1 MNADVRLS
9 HNDASVVF
17 ERFGDEVVAIHL
29 GTGRYYSLPAIA
41 GEAFLLIAKNPTIT
55 ELADVLAVTY
65 DAESQVI
72 ARDLGEFLTQ
82 LKDESLIVEEKYA
95 TSHSLDAATRVE
107 PRRPYI
113 APAVHSHRDLENL
126 FLVDPIH
133 ETDEAGWPHVKKAAG
148 SGGGHLRYRFV
159 PERCLFE
166 QFEEATIA
174 LNLNTGAYFSFSGTA
189 EDILL
194 LVNDAPT
201 QAEIVKAL
209 QTKYVADA
217 ADLSEAV
224 TYFLERLV
232 QTDLILAEDIDTDT
246 DAEVRV
252 LALARP
258 GEGLAFLPPD
268 IAMYRDAP
276 AAAVESGNSGI
287 DSSLLSR
294 KKKFT
299 LNREENIVALAEDG
313 AIAVHTIRGVYF
325 VLNRTAARVLGMLDG
340 EPTASDI
347 VSALEREYDVRRP
360 ELVAAVIVL
369 LQNFIGI
376 GVAVAEPVNEDAP
389 VPATRQ
395 ETKTV
400 LAPFEPFSVDMRHDF
415 RDSFC
420 LYPGGRPTPAEPA
433 QRGRELSV
441 VLDEYFQQAT
451 TRSPMVETKVRVA
464 GRSLRIQCVGGEH
477 SQHLTMALSHLRHD
491 FSGEGDFT
499 IHVWDGEV
507 AGPASNSLLAAYL
520 QTLYRDWT
528 VSCGTR
534 GELRGFHSPS
544 IPAFYMP
551 GPDIVNLV
559 DVPNKRAFFF
569 KRDASPLPYWEAGS
583 PFRAILHAWLSK
595 ENLQFV
601 HGGAVG
607 ESDGGVL
614 LAARGGSGKSTT
626 TLLCLNAG
634 MLYAG
639 DDYCALDCNDPVYVH
654 SLYNTAKLLPQDMD
668 RFPHLRE
675 RIWNPQSLQEH
686 STDKATFF
694 LGDLMPERMSSGF
707 PLRALLIPK
716 VVAQTDTYLTPC
728 GPAGALAAIAPNTV
742 AQLPIAMQIDM
753 DRMAVLAA
761 KLPAYILHLGS
772 DLTQIPDVVRSVL
785 R

>member
-1 MNADVRLS
+1 MNPDVRLS

-41 GEAFLLIAKNPTIT
+41 GEAFLLIAKSPTVA
-55 ELADVLAVTY
+55 ELAETLSATY
-65 DAESQVI
+65 DAPPQVI
-72 ARDLGEFLTQ
+72 ANDLDAFLTQ
-82 LKDESLIVEEKYA
+82 LRDESLIVDEKYA
-95 TSHSLDAATRVE
+95 TSHNLDTPATPTE
-107 PRRPYI
+107 PRRPYTP
-113 APAVHSHRDLENL
+113 PAVHSHRDLENL

-133 ETDEAGWPHVKKAAG
+133 ETDEAGWPHVKKSVG
-148 SGGGHLRYRFV
+148 SPGERLRYRFA

-174 LNLNTGAYFSFSGTA
+174 LNLNTGAYFSFSGSA

-201 QAEIVKAL
+201 TAEIVKAL
-209 QTKYVADA
+209 QTKYVAGA

-224 TYFLERLV
+224 AYFLERLL
-232 QTDLILAEDIDTDT
+232 QTDLIIAEEIATDT
-246 DAEVRV
+246 EVRL

-258 GEGLAFLPPD
+258 GEGLAFHPPD

-276 AAAVESGNSGI
+276 AVAAEGGNSGI

-299 LNREENIVALAEDG
+299 LNRAENIVARAEDG

-325 VLNRTAARVLGMLDG
+325 VLNKTAARVLGLLEG

-376 GVAVAEPVNEDAP
+376 GVALAEPVE
-389 VPATRQ
+389 
-395 ETKTV
+395 ETPPPTARSEKNAV

-433 QRGRELSV
+433 KRGGELSI

-451 TRSPMVETKVRVA
+451 ARSPMAETKVRVA

-491 FSGEGDFT
+491 FLGEGDFT

-551 GPDIVNLV
+551 GPDILNLV
-559 DVPNKRAFFF
+559 DVPNKRAFFL

-583 PFRAILHAWLSK
+583 PFRAILHTWLSK

-639 DDYCALDCNDPVYVH
+639 DDYCAIDCNDPVYVH

-668 RFPHLRE
+668 RFPHLRD

-694 LGDLMPERMSSGF
+694 LGDLMPERMSAGF

-716 VVAQTDTYLTPC
+716 VIAQTDTYLTPC
-728 GPAGALAAIAPNTV
+728 GPAAALAAIAPNTV